1 MIFFHLRFEP
11 LITQFNVTT
20 AKATPSHCFKGKAD
34 GLHEYF
40 LALLASPGAQW
51 LEMNQI
57 TQSVSI

>member
-11 LITQFNVTT
+11 LITPFNVTT

-51 LEMNQI
+51 LEMH
-57 TQSVSI
+57 